1 MLICPL
7 LFAIATLVLF
17 SIIIGYQN
25 STNEHKKRDSIA
37 ALNNLDT
44 LMNAPLLKDFSFA
57 ASTSKCGTGYNE

>member
-7 LFAIATLVLF
+7 LFAIITLVLF

-37 ALNNLDT
+37 ALNNLDG
-44 LMNAPLLKDFSFA
+44 LMNTPLLKDFNFV
-57 ASTSKCGTGYNE
+57 ASTSKCATGYNE